1 MRELIAGAALS
12 AAAFG
17 LGGCNTPADQAVAA
31 GAVFGG
37 ASGAVFG
44 SMVTAG
50 QPAGAF
56 VGGAIGAAS
65 GAMMASAANAN
76 AAAAPGPYAV
86 QAPAPAP
93 QVYGQQGY
101 GQPQVYGQQVYGQPQ
116 VYAQQAPVHAP
127 PVQPAYE
134 SPPRGDYDVAEG
146 YPPPVRGDDYG
157 YRAPGPGGYGAPP
170 PNDYRW
176 AERADPPG
184 ARYGAPRYGGPPR
197 RCAYDYDGNRVCGY

>member
-1 MRELIAGAALS
+1 MRKLIVFGALS
-12 AAAFG
+12 AAA
-17 LGGCNTPADQAVAA
+17 LALAGCNTPADQTVAA

-65 GAMMASAANAN
+65 GAMMASAANAG
-76 AAAAPGPYAV
+76 AAPGPYAA
-86 QAPAPAP
+86 QAPAPVA
-93 QVYGQQGY
+93 QVYA
-101 GQPQVYGQQVYGQPQ
+101 PQ
-116 VYAQQAPVHAP
+116 VYAQQAPIHAP
-127 PVQPAYE
+127 PLQPAYE

-146 YPPPVRGDDYG
+146 YPPRVRGDGYG
-157 YRAPGPGGYGAPP
+157 YGAPRPDGYGAPP
-170 PNDYRW
+170 PHGYRW

-184 ARYGAPRYGGPPR
+184 PRYGAPQYAGPPR